1 MFSVKIIKMK
11 ELILKSGK
19 YLFIFI
25 LSVLLNSS
33 CDKIDSQIPD
43 MPVRLQID
51 LNLLNELTIPGNS
64 MYFPGQGFGGV
75 IVYCETEGSYFA
87 YDAAC
92 THEIST
98 SCKVQPDGLTG
109 TCSCCGSTYV
119 FIGGYP
125 TSGVATAPLKQY
137 NVSAYGNTVRVYN

>member
-51 LNLLNELTIPGNS
+51 LNLLNELTVP
-64 MYFPGQGFGGV
+64 
-75 IVYCETEGSYFA
+75 
-87 YDAAC
+87 
-92 THEIST
+92 
-98 SCKVQPDGLTG
+98 
-109 TCSCCGSTYV
+109 
-119 FIGGYP
+119 
-125 TSGVATAPLKQY
+125 
-137 NVSAYGNTVRVYN
+137 